1 MVLNATF
8 NNISVISWR
17 SALLAEE
24 STDLSQVTDKLY
36 HIMLYTSPWSRLEL
50 TSVVMDSGCRG
61 SCKFRYHTITATTVP
76 LNKLIIIYICRN
88 KMSGYVMLKEFDVTF
103 RYMIEVILILWRTQR
118 NDLIRII
125 DINWSRKAMTCT
137 QRQGR

>member
-8 NNISVISWR
+8 NNISVILWR

-24 STDLSQVTDKLY
+24 VTDKLY
-36 HIMLYTSPWSRLEL
+36 HIILYTSPLSRFEL

-61 SCKFRYHTITATTVP
+61 SCKSKYHTITATTVP

-88 KMSGYVMLKEFDVTF
+88 KRSGYVMLKEFDVTLS
-103 RYMIEVILILWRTQR
+103 YMIEVILILWRTQR
-118 NDLIRII
+118 NDPIRII
-125 DINWSRKAMTCT
+125 DIN
-137 QRQGR
+137 